1 MFILFFICPEMRWTM
16 LVLSLNVSDA
26 ETLGS
31 YHKVNSYYD
40 YYM

>member
-1 MFILFFICPEMRWTM
+1 MWHKASDGTYARFIT
-16 LVLSLNVSDA
+16 NVTDA

-31 YHKVNSYYD
+31 YKVNSYYD